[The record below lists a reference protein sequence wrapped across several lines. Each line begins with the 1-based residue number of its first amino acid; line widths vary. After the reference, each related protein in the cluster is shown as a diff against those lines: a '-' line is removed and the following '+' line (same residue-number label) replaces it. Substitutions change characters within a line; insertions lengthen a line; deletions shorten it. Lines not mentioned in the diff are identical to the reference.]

1 MVYKEKFNKY
11 YNSFYNFAKIFYK
24 NFLSSDIS
32 LLASNLT
39 YMMILTIFPFFAI
52 VIGVS
57 KGFGLDEILISEL
70 TKFVPQDEIQINY
83 VLNVINNL
91 IISAKGGVL
100 TGLGIVIL
108 VYSVISMFDLLEKTF
123 NNIWNVKDKRKYST
137 KIISYVAITFIAP
150 IFLLLIIG
158 SSSLIVDVVSKYLG
172 NIAILT
178 LIFVR
183 LINITLILLVLLALF
198 LLVPNKRV
206 QLIPAF
212 IGSLFTLI
220 GIYIIYVIYSILQT
234 SINRY
239 NIIYGSLAFVPIFLI
254 WIKYIWTV
262 ILIGAQITYSIQ
274 TSKEFVEEKY
284 VLSVNETKKLGL
296 YLLYI
301 VIENFEN
308 MGDPFTINDLKKE
321 SGLPKSIIKEGIR
334 TLQDIYLLNEFFDS
348 KTNQSFYQVNKNP
361 NAITI
366 KLYNDLVEKSDI
378 SSDIIL
384 EKISEDKKE
393 QYLRI
398 SKEIDFKNIKL
409 IKEIK

>member
-1 MVYKEKFNKY
+1 MDYKEKLNKY

-70 TKFVPQDEIQINY
+70 TKFVPQDEVRINY

-91 IISAKGGVL
+91 IVSAKGGVL
-100 TGLGIVIL
+100 TGLGIIIL

-158 SSSLIVDVVSKYLG
+158 SSSVIVDVVSKYLG

-220 GIYIIYVIYSILQT
+220 GIYVIYVIYSILQT

-284 VLSVNETKKLGL
+284 ILSVNETKKLGL

-308 MGDPFTINDLKKE
+308 MGDPFTINDLKNE

-366 KLYNDLVEKSDI
+366 KLYNDLVEKSDV

-384 EKISEDKKE
+384 EKITEDKKE
-393 QYLRI
+393 KYLRI
-398 SKEIDFKNIKL
+398 SKEIDFKNIEL

>member
-1 MVYKEKFNKY
+1 MDYKEKFNKY

>member
-1 MVYKEKFNKY
+1 MDYKEKLNKY
-11 YNSFYNFAKIFYK
+11 YNSFYNFSKIFYK

-70 TKFVPQDEIQINY
+70 TKFVPQDEVRINY

-91 IISAKGGVL
+91 IVSAKGGVL
-100 TGLGIVIL
+100 TGLGIIIL

-158 SSSLIVDVVSKYLG
+158 SSSVIVDVVGKYLG

-220 GIYIIYVIYSILQT
+220 GIYVIYVIYSILQT

-321 SGLPKSIIKEGIR
+321 SGLPKSMIKEGIR
-334 TLQDIYLLNEFFDS
+334 TLQNIYLLNEFFDS
-348 KTNQSFYQVNKNP
+348 KTNQSFYQINKNP

-366 KLYNDLVEKSDI
+366 KLSNELVENSDV

-384 EKISEDKKE
+384 EKITEDKKE
-393 QYLRI
+393 KYLRI
-398 SKEIDFKNIKL
+398 SKEIDFKNIEL

>member
-1 MVYKEKFNKY
+1 MDYKEKLNKY
-11 YNSFYNFAKIFYK
+11 YNSFYNFSKIFYK

-70 TKFVPQDEIQINY
+70 TKFVPQDEVRINY

-91 IISAKGGVL
+91 IVSAKGGVL
-100 TGLGIVIL
+100 TGLGIIIL

-158 SSSLIVDVVSKYLG
+158 SSSVIVDVVSKYLG

-220 GIYIIYVIYSILQT
+220 GIYVIYVIYSILQT

-284 VLSVNETKKLGL
+284 ILSVNETKKLGL

-308 MGDPFTINDLKKE
+308 MGDPFTINDLKNE

-366 KLYNDLVEKSDI
+366 KLYNDLVEKSDV

-384 EKISEDKKE
+384 EKITEDKKE
-393 QYLRI
+393 KYLRI
-398 SKEIDFKNIKL
+398 SKEIDFKNIEL

>member
-1 MVYKEKFNKY
+1 MDYKEKLNKY
-11 YNSFYNFAKIFYK
+11 YNSFYNFSKIFYK

-70 TKFVPQDEIQINY
+70 TKFVPQDEVRINY

-91 IISAKGGVL
+91 IVSAKGGVL
-100 TGLGIVIL
+100 TGLGIIIL

-158 SSSLIVDVVSKYLG
+158 SSSVIVDVVSKYLG

-220 GIYIIYVIYSILQT
+220 VIYVIYVIYSILQT

-308 MGDPFTINDLKKE
+308 MGDPFTINDLKNE
-321 SGLPKSIIKEGIR
+321 SGLPKSMIKEGIR

-366 KLYNDLVEKSDI
+366 KLYNDLVEKSDV

-384 EKISEDKKE
+384 EKITEDKKE
-393 QYLRI
+393 KYLRI
-398 SKEIDFKNIKL
+398 SKEIDFKNIEL

>member
-1 MVYKEKFNKY
+1 MDYREKFNKY

>member
-1 MVYKEKFNKY
+1 MDYKEKLNKY
-11 YNSFYNFAKIFYK
+11 YNSFYNFSKIFYK

-70 TKFVPQDEIQINY
+70 TKFVPQDEVRINY

-91 IISAKGGVL
+91 IVSDKCGVL
-100 TGLGIVIL
+100 TGLGIIIL

-158 SSSLIVDVVSKYLG
+158 SSSVIVDVVSKYLG

-220 GIYIIYVIYSILQT
+220 GIYVIYVIYSILQT

-308 MGDPFTINDLKKE
+308 MGDPFTINDLKNE

-366 KLYNDLVEKSDI
+366 KLYNDLVEKSDV

-384 EKISEDKKE
+384 EKITEDKKE
-393 QYLRI
+393 KYLRI
-398 SKEIDFKNIKL
+398 SKEIDFKNIEL

>member
-1 MVYKEKFNKY
+1 MDYKEKLNKY
-11 YNSFYNFAKIFYK
+11 YNSFYNFSKIFYK

-70 TKFVPQDEIQINY
+70 TKFVPQDEVRINY

-91 IISAKGGVL
+91 IVSAKGGVL
-100 TGLGIVIL
+100 TGLGIIIL

-158 SSSLIVDVVSKYLG
+158 SSSVIVDVVGKYLG

-220 GIYIIYVIYSILQT
+220 GIYVIYVIYSILQT

-308 MGDPFTINDLKKE
+308 MGDPFTINDLKNE
-321 SGLPKSIIKEGIR
+321 SGLPKSMIKEGIR
-334 TLQDIYLLNEFFDS
+334 TLQNIYLLNEFFDS
-348 KTNQSFYQVNKNP
+348 KTNQSFYQINKNP

-366 KLYNDLVEKSDI
+366 KLYNDLVEKSDV

-384 EKISEDKKE
+384 EKITEDKKE
-393 QYLRI
+393 KYLRI
-398 SKEIDFKNIKL
+398 SKEIDFKNIEL

>member
-1 MVYKEKFNKY
+1 MDYREKLNKY

-52 VIGVS
+52 VIGIS

-70 TKFVPQDEIQINY
+70 TKFVPQDEVRINY
-83 VLNVINNL
+83 VLNIINNL
-91 IISAKGGVL
+91 IVSAKGGVL
-100 TGLGIVIL
+100 TGLGIIIL

-158 SSSLIVDVVSKYLG
+158 SSSVIVDVVGKYLG

-212 IGSLFTLI
+212 IGSLFTLV
-220 GIYIIYVIYSILQT
+220 GIYIIYVLYSLLQT

-321 SGLPKSIIKEGIR
+321 SGLPKSMIKEGIR
-334 TLQDIYLLNEFFDS
+334 TLQNIYLLNEFFDS
-348 KTNQSFYQVNKNP
+348 KTNQSFYQINKNP

-366 KLYNDLVEKSDI
+366 KLYNDLVEKSDV

-384 EKISEDKKE
+384 EKITEDKKE
-393 QYLRI
+393 KYLRI
-398 SKEIDFKNIKL
+398 SKEIDFKNIEL

>member
-1 MVYKEKFNKY
+1 MDYKEKLNKY

-70 TKFVPQDEIQINY
+70 TKFVPQDEVRINY

-91 IISAKGGVL
+91 IVSAKGGVL
-100 TGLGIVIL
+100 TGLGIIIL

-158 SSSLIVDVVSKYLG
+158 SSSVIVDVVGKYLG

-220 GIYIIYVIYSILQT
+220 GIYVIYVIYSILQT

-284 VLSVNETKKLGL
+284 ILSVNETKKLGL

-308 MGDPFTINDLKKE
+308 MGDPFTINDLKNE

-366 KLYNDLVEKSDI
+366 KLYNDLVEKSDV

-384 EKISEDKKE
+384 EKITEDKKE
-393 QYLRI
+393 KYLRI
-398 SKEIDFKNIKL
+398 SKEIDFKNIEL

>member
-1 MVYKEKFNKY
+1 MDYREKLNKY

-284 VLSVNETKKLGL
+284 VLSINETKKLGL

>member
-1 MVYKEKFNKY
+1 MDYKEKLNKY
-11 YNSFYNFAKIFYK
+11 YNSFYNFSKIFYK

-70 TKFVPQDEIQINY
+70 TKFVPQDEVRINY

-91 IISAKGGVL
+91 IVSAKGGVL
-100 TGLGIVIL
+100 TGLGIIIL

-158 SSSLIVDVVSKYLG
+158 SSSVIVDVVSKYLG

-183 LINITLILLVLLALF
+183 LINITLILLVLLAIF

-220 GIYIIYVIYSILQT
+220 GIYVIYVIYSILQT

-308 MGDPFTINDLKKE
+308 MGDPFTINDLKNE

-384 EKISEDKKE
+384 EKITEDKKE
-393 QYLRI
+393 KYLRI
-398 SKEIDFKNIKL
+398 SKEIDFKNIEL

>member
-1 MVYKEKFNKY
+1 MDYKEKLNKY
-11 YNSFYNFAKIFYK
+11 YNSFYNFSKIFYK

-70 TKFVPQDEIQINY
+70 TKFVPQDEVRINY

-91 IISAKGGVL
+91 IVSAKGGVL
-100 TGLGIVIL
+100 TGLGIIIL

-158 SSSLIVDVVSKYLG
+158 SSSVIVDVVGKYLG

-220 GIYIIYVIYSILQT
+220 GIYVIYVIYSILQT

-301 VIENFEN
+301 FIENFEN
-308 MGDPFTINDLKKE
+308 MGDPFTINDLKNE

-366 KLYNDLVEKSDI
+366 KLYNDLVEKSDV

-384 EKISEDKKE
+384 EKITEDKKE
-393 QYLRI
+393 KYLRI
-398 SKEIDFKNIKL
+398 SKEIDFKNIEL

>member
-1 MVYKEKFNKY
+1 MDYKEKLNKY
-11 YNSFYNFAKIFYK
+11 YNSFYNFSKIFYK

-70 TKFVPQDEIQINY
+70 TKFVPQDEVRINY

-91 IISAKGGVL
+91 IVSAKGGVL
-100 TGLGIVIL
+100 TGLGIIIL

-158 SSSLIVDVVSKYLG
+158 SSSVIVDVVSKYLG

-178 LIFVR
+178 LIFGR

-220 GIYIIYVIYSILQT
+220 GIYVIYVIYSILQT

-308 MGDPFTINDLKKE
+308 MGDPFTINDLKNE

-366 KLYNDLVEKSDI
+366 KLYNDLVEKSDV
-378 SSDIIL
+378 SSDIII
-384 EKISEDKKE
+384 EKITEDKKE
-393 QYLRI
+393 KYLRI
-398 SKEIDFKNIKL
+398 SKEIDFKNIEL

>member
-1 MVYKEKFNKY
+1 MDYKEKLNKY

-70 TKFVPQDEIQINY
+70 TKFVPQDEVRINY

-91 IISAKGGVL
+91 IVSAKGGVL
-100 TGLGIVIL
+100 TGLGIIVL

-158 SSSLIVDVVSKYLG
+158 SSSVIVDVVSKYLG

-220 GIYIIYVIYSILQT
+220 GIYVIYVIYSILQT

-308 MGDPFTINDLKKE
+308 MGDPFTINDLKNE

-366 KLYNDLVEKSDI
+366 KLYNDLVEKSDV

-384 EKISEDKKE
+384 EKITEDKKE
-393 QYLRI
+393 KYLRI
-398 SKEIDFKNIKL
+398 SKEIDFKNIEL

>member
-1 MVYKEKFNKY
+1 MDYKEKLNKY
-11 YNSFYNFAKIFYK
+11 YNSFYNFSKIFYK

-70 TKFVPQDEIQINY
+70 TKFVPQDEVRINY

-91 IISAKGGVL
+91 IVSAKGGVL
-100 TGLGIVIL
+100 TGLGII
-108 VYSVISMFDLLEKTF
+108 FNLLKKTF

-158 SSSLIVDVVSKYLG
+158 SSSVIVDVVSKYLG

-220 GIYIIYVIYSILQT
+220 GIYVIYVIYSILQT

-308 MGDPFTINDLKKE
+308 MGDPFTINDLKNE

-366 KLYNDLVEKSDI
+366 KLYNDLVEKSDV

-384 EKISEDKKE
+384 EKITEDKKE
-393 QYLRI
+393 KYLRI
-398 SKEIDFKNIKL
+398 SKEIDFKNIEL

>member
-1 MVYKEKFNKY
+1 MDYREKLNKY

-70 TKFVPQDEIQINY
+70 TKFVPQDEVRINY

-91 IISAKGGVL
+91 IVSAKGGVL
-100 TGLGIVIL
+100 TGLGIIIL

-158 SSSLIVDVVSKYLG
+158 SSSVIVDVVGKYLG

-220 GIYIIYVIYSILQT
+220 GIYVIYVIYSILQT

-321 SGLPKSIIKEGIR
+321 SGLPKSMIKEGIR
-334 TLQDIYLLNEFFDS
+334 TLQNIYLLNEFFDS
-348 KTNQSFYQVNKNP
+348 KTNQSFYQINKNP

-366 KLYNDLVEKSDI
+366 KLYNDLVEKSDV

-384 EKISEDKKE
+384 EKITEDKKE
-393 QYLRI
+393 KYLRI
-398 SKEIDFKNIKL
+398 SKEIDFKNIEL

>member
-1 MVYKEKFNKY
+1 MDYREKLNKY

-366 KLYNDLVEKSDI
+366 KLYNDLVEKSDV

-384 EKISEDKKE
+384 EKITEDKKE
-393 QYLRI
+393 KYLRI
-398 SKEIDFKNIKL
+398 SKEIDFKNIEL

>member
-1 MVYKEKFNKY
+1 MDYKEKLNKY
-11 YNSFYNFAKIFYK
+11 YNSFYNFSKIFYK

-70 TKFVPQDEIQINY
+70 TKFVPQDEVRLNY

-91 IISAKGGVL
+91 IVSAKGGVL
-100 TGLGIVIL
+100 TGLGIIIL

-158 SSSLIVDVVSKYLG
+158 SSSVIVDVVSKYLG

-220 GIYIIYVIYSILQT
+220 GIYVIYVIYSILQT

-308 MGDPFTINDLKKE
+308 MGDPFTINDLKNE

-366 KLYNDLVEKSDI
+366 KLYNDLVEKSDV

-384 EKISEDKKE
+384 EKITEDKKE
-393 QYLRI
+393 KYLRI
-398 SKEIDFKNIKL
+398 SKEIDFKNIEL

>member
-1 MVYKEKFNKY
+1 MDYKEKLNKY
-11 YNSFYNFAKIFYK
+11 YNSFYNFSKIFYK

-70 TKFVPQDEIQINY
+70 TKFVPQDEVRINY

-91 IISAKGGVL
+91 IVSAKGGVL
-100 TGLGIVIL
+100 TGLGIIIL

-158 SSSLIVDVVSKYLG
+158 SSSVIVDVVSKYLG

-220 GIYIIYVIYSILQT
+220 GIYVIYVIYSILQT

-308 MGDPFTINDLKKE
+308 MGDPFTINDLKNE
-321 SGLPKSIIKEGIR
+321 SGLPKSMIKEGIR

-366 KLYNDLVEKSDI
+366 KLYNDLVEKSDV

-384 EKISEDKKE
+384 EKITEDKKE
-393 QYLRI
+393 KYLRI
-398 SKEIDFKNIKL
+398 SKEIDFKNIEL

>member
-1 MVYKEKFNKY
+1 MDYREKLNKY

-321 SGLPKSIIKEGIR
+321 SGLPKSIIKECIR

>member
-1 MVYKEKFNKY
+1 MDYKEKLNKY

-70 TKFVPQDEIQINY
+70 TKFVPQDEVRINY

-91 IISAKGGVL
+91 IVSAKGGVL
-100 TGLGIVIL
+100 TGLGIIIL

-158 SSSLIVDVVSKYLG
+158 SSSVIVDVVSKYLG

-220 GIYIIYVIYSILQT
+220 GIYVIYVIYSILQT

-308 MGDPFTINDLKKE
+308 MGDPFTINDLKNE

-366 KLYNDLVEKSDI
+366 KLYNDLVEKSDV

-384 EKISEDKKE
+384 EKITEDKKE
-393 QYLRI
+393 KYLRI
-398 SKEIDFKNIKL
+398 SKKIDFKNIEL

>member
-1 MVYKEKFNKY
+1 MDYKEKLNKY

-70 TKFVPQDEIQINY
+70 TKFVPQDEVRINY
-83 VLNVINNL
+83 ILNVINNL
-91 IISAKGGVL
+91 IVSAKGGVL
-100 TGLGIVIL
+100 TGLGIIIL

-158 SSSLIVDVVSKYLG
+158 SSSVIVDVVGKYLG

-220 GIYIIYVIYSILQT
+220 GIYVIYVIYSILQT

-308 MGDPFTINDLKKE
+308 MGDPFTINDLKNE

-366 KLYNDLVEKSDI
+366 KLYNDLVEKSDV

-384 EKISEDKKE
+384 EKITEDKKE
-393 QYLRI
+393 KYLRI
-398 SKEIDFKNIKL
+398 SKEIDFKNIEL

>member
-1 MVYKEKFNKY
+1 MDYKERINKY
-11 YNSFYNFAKIFYK
+11 YNSLYKFAKIFYK

-70 TKFVPQDEIQINY
+70 TKFIPQDEVRINY
-83 VLNVINNL
+83 ALNVINNL
-91 IISAKGGVL
+91 IVSAKSGVL
-100 TGLGIVIL
+100 TGLGIIIL

-137 KIISYVAITFIAP
+137 KIISYIAITFIAP

-158 SSSLIVDVVSKYLG
+158 SSSIIVDVVGKYLG

-178 LIFVR
+178 LIFVK
-183 LINITLILLVLLALF
+183 LINITLILLVLLGLF

-212 IGSLFTLI
+212 IGSIFTLI
-220 GIYIIYVIYSILQT
+220 GIYVIYLIYSLLQT

-284 VLSVNETKKLGL
+284 SLTASENKKLGL

-301 VIENFEN
+301 VIENFES
-308 MGDPFTINDLKKE
+308 MGEPFTINDLKRE

-361 NAITI
+361 DAITV
-366 KLYNDLVEKSDI
+366 KLYNDLVEKSDVD
-378 SSDIIL
+378 SDIIL
-384 EKISEDKKE
+384 EKISEDKREK
-393 QYLRI
+393 YLRI
-398 SKEIDFKNIKL
+398 SKEVDFKNIKL
-409 IKEIK
+409 IKEIR

>member
-1 MVYKEKFNKY
+1 MDYKEKLNKY
-11 YNSFYNFAKIFYK
+11 YNSFYNFSKIFYK

-70 TKFVPQDEIQINY
+70 TKFVPQDEVRINY

-91 IISAKGGVL
+91 IVSAKGGVL
-100 TGLGIVIL
+100 TGLGIIIL

-158 SSSLIVDVVSKYLG
+158 SSSVIVDVVSKYLG

-220 GIYIIYVIYSILQT
+220 GIYVIYVIYSILQT

-308 MGDPFTINDLKKE
+308 MGDPFTINDLKNE

-366 KLYNDLVEKSDI
+366 KLYNDLVEKSDV

-384 EKISEDKKE
+384 EKIIEDKKE
-393 QYLRI
+393 KYLRI
-398 SKEIDFKNIKL
+398 SKEIDFKNIEL

>member
-1 MVYKEKFNKY
+1 MDYKEKLNKY

-91 IISAKGGVL
+91 IVSAKGGVL
-100 TGLGIVIL
+100 TGLGIIIL

-158 SSSLIVDVVSKYLG
+158 SSSVIVDVVGKYLG

-220 GIYIIYVIYSILQT
+220 GIYVIYVIYSILQT

-308 MGDPFTINDLKKE
+308 MGDPFTINDLKNE
-321 SGLPKSIIKEGIR
+321 SGLPKSMIKEGIR

>member
-1 MVYKEKFNKY
+1 MDYKEKFNKY

-234 SINRY
+234 TINRY

-348 KTNQSFYQVNKNP
+348 KINQSFYQVNKNP

>member
-1 MVYKEKFNKY
+1 MNYKEKLNKY

-70 TKFVPQDEIQINY
+70 TKFVPQDEVRINY

-91 IISAKGGVL
+91 IVSAKGGVL
-100 TGLGIVIL
+100 TGLGIIIL

-158 SSSLIVDVVSKYLG
+158 SSSVIVDVVGKYLG

-220 GIYIIYVIYSILQT
+220 GIYVIYVIYSILQT

-308 MGDPFTINDLKKE
+308 MGDPFTINDLKNE

-366 KLYNDLVEKSDI
+366 KLYNDLVEKSDV

-384 EKISEDKKE
+384 EKITEDKKE
-393 QYLRI
+393 KYLRI
-398 SKEIDFKNIKL
+398 SKEIDFKNIEL

>member
-1 MVYKEKFNKY
+1 MDYKEKLNKY
-11 YNSFYNFAKIFYK
+11 YNSFYNFSKIFYK

-57 KGFGLDEILISEL
+57 KGFGLDEFLISDL
-70 TKFVPQDEIQINY
+70 TKFVPQDEVRINY

-91 IISAKGGVL
+91 IVSAKGGVL
-100 TGLGIVIL
+100 TGLGIIIL

-158 SSSLIVDVVSKYLG
+158 SSSVIVDVVSKYLG

-212 IGSLFTLI
+212 IVSLFTLI
-220 GIYIIYVIYSILQT
+220 GIYVIYVIYSILQT

-308 MGDPFTINDLKKE
+308 MGDPFTINDLKNE

-334 TLQDIYLLNEFFDS
+334 TLQDIYLLIL
-348 KTNQSFYQVNKNP
+348 KR
-361 NAITI
+361 I
-366 KLYNDLVEKSDI
+366 KV
-378 SSDIIL
+378 
-384 EKISEDKKE
+384 
-393 QYLRI
+393 
-398 SKEIDFKNIKL
+398 FIKL
-409 IKEIK
+409 IKILMQ

>member
-1 MVYKEKFNKY
+1 MDYREKLNKY

-52 VIGVS
+52 VIGIS

-70 TKFVPQDEIQINY
+70 TKFVPQDEVRINY
-83 VLNVINNL
+83 VLNIINNL
-91 IISAKGGVL
+91 IVSAKGGVL
-100 TGLGIVIL
+100 TGLGIIIL

-158 SSSLIVDVVSKYLG
+158 SSSVIVDVVGKYLG

-220 GIYIIYVIYSILQT
+220 GIYIIYVLYSLLQT

-321 SGLPKSIIKEGIR
+321 SGLPKSMIKEGIR
-334 TLQDIYLLNEFFDS
+334 TLQNIYLLNEFFDS
-348 KTNQSFYQVNKNP
+348 KTNQSFYQINKNP

-366 KLYNDLVEKSDI
+366 KLYNDLVEKSDV

-384 EKISEDKKE
+384 EKITEDKKE
-393 QYLRI
+393 KYLRI
-398 SKEIDFKNIKL
+398 SKEIDFKNIEL

>member
-1 MVYKEKFNKY
+1 MDYREKLNKY

-234 SINRY
+234 TINRY

>member
-1 MVYKEKFNKY
+1 MDYKEKLNKY

-70 TKFVPQDEIQINY
+70 TKFVPQDEVRINY

-91 IISAKGGVL
+91 IVSAKGGVL
-100 TGLGIVIL
+100 TGLGIIIL

-158 SSSLIVDVVSKYLG
+158 SSSVIVDVVGKYLG

-183 LINITLILLVLLALF
+183 LINITLILLVLLSLF

-220 GIYIIYVIYSILQT
+220 GIYVIYVIYSILQT

-308 MGDPFTINDLKKE
+308 MGDPFTINDLKNE

-384 EKISEDKKE
+384 EKITEDKKE
-393 QYLRI
+393 KYLRI
-398 SKEIDFKNIKL
+398 SKEIDFKNIEL

>member
-1 MVYKEKFNKY
+1 MVYKEKFNNY

-32 LLASNLT
+32 LLASTFT

-91 IISAKGGVL
+91 IVSAKGGVL

>member
-1 MVYKEKFNKY
+1 MDYKEKLNKY
-11 YNSFYNFAKIFYK
+11 YNSFYNFSKIFYK

-70 TKFVPQDEIQINY
+70 TKFVPQDEVRINY

-91 IISAKGGVL
+91 IVSAKGGVL
-100 TGLGIVIL
+100 TGLGIIIL

-158 SSSLIVDVVSKYLG
+158 SSSVIVDVVSKYLG

-220 GIYIIYVIYSILQT
+220 GIYVIYVIYSILQT

-308 MGDPFTINDLKKE
+308 MGDPFTINDLKNE

-366 KLYNDLVEKSDI
+366 KLYNDLVEKSDV

-384 EKISEDKKE
+384 EKITEDKKE
-393 QYLRI
+393 KYLRI
-398 SKEIDFKNIKL
+398 SKEIDFKNIEL

>member
-1 MVYKEKFNKY
+1 MDYKEKLNKY

-39 YMMILTIFPFFAI
+39 SMMILTIFPFFAI

-91 IISAKGGVL
+91 IVSAKGGVL

-220 GIYIIYVIYSILQT
+220 GIYVIYVIYSILQT

>member
-1 MVYKEKFNKY
+1 MDYREKLNKY

-183 LINITLILLVLLALF
+183 LINIILILLVLLALF

>member
-1 MVYKEKFNKY
+1 
-11 YNSFYNFAKIFYK
+11 
-24 NFLSSDIS
+24 
-32 LLASNLT
+32 
-39 YMMILTIFPFFAI
+39 MMILTIFPFFAI

-70 TKFVPQDEIQINY
+70 TKFVPQDEVRINY

-91 IISAKGGVL
+91 IVSAKGGVL
-100 TGLGIVIL
+100 TGLGIIIL

-158 SSSLIVDVVSKYLG
+158 SSSVIVDVVSKYLG

-220 GIYIIYVIYSILQT
+220 GIYVIYVIYSILQT

-284 VLSVNETKKLGL
+284 ILSVNETKKLGL

-308 MGDPFTINDLKKE
+308 MGDPFTINDLKNE

-366 KLYNDLVEKSDI
+366 KLYNDLVEKPDV

-384 EKISEDKKE
+384 EKITEDKKE
-393 QYLRI
+393 KYLRI
-398 SKEIDFKNIKL
+398 SKEIDFKNIEL

>member
-1 MVYKEKFNKY
+1 MDYREKLNKY
-11 YNSFYNFAKIFYK
+11 YNSFYNFTKIFYK

-52 VIGVS
+52 VIGIS

-70 TKFVPQDEIQINY
+70 TKFVPQDEVRINY

-91 IISAKGGVL
+91 IVSAKGGVL
-100 TGLGIVIL
+100 TGLGIIIL

-158 SSSLIVDVVSKYLG
+158 SSSVIVDVVSKYLG

-220 GIYIIYVIYSILQT
+220 GIYVIYVIYSILQT

-284 VLSVNETKKLGL
+284 VLSVNETKRLGL

-308 MGDPFTINDLKKE
+308 MGDPFTINDLKNE

-366 KLYNDLVEKSDI
+366 KLYNDLVEKSDV

-384 EKISEDKKE
+384 EKITEDKKE
-393 QYLRI
+393 KYLRI
-398 SKEIDFKNIKL
+398 SKEIDFKNIEL

>member
-321 SGLPKSIIKEGIR
+321 SGLPKSIIKEGII

>member
-1 MVYKEKFNKY
+1 MDYKEKLNKY

-70 TKFVPQDEIQINY
+70 TKFVPQDEVRINY

-91 IISAKGGVL
+91 IVSAKGGVL
-100 TGLGIVIL
+100 TGLGIIIL

-158 SSSLIVDVVSKYLG
+158 SSSVIVDVVGKYLG

-183 LINITLILLVLLALF
+183 LINITLILLVLLSLF

-220 GIYIIYVIYSILQT
+220 GIYVIYVIYSILQT

-308 MGDPFTINDLKKE
+308 MGDPFTINDLKNE

-366 KLYNDLVEKSDI
+366 KLYNDLVEKSDV

-384 EKISEDKKE
+384 EKITEDKKE
-393 QYLRI
+393 KYLRI
-398 SKEIDFKNIKL
+398 SKEIDFKNIEL